1 MASTW
6 FKDTTCDSALKL
18 LLQRASWLLFT
29 SHPTKVAL
37 GHQIA
42 ASAKRVPWPHMG
54 SRTMSPSRMSK
65 LRAIAQASTWC
76 MPWKGKDPPSIIWF
90 CCRMGISSRMKLPST
105 WQWTVRSGDPGS
117 AMSTD
122 KSIDEKKH
130 PKWPKNENRS
140 CIQRYFA
147 TVCNLWYCHALSTQ
161 STSGYIK
168 LHRHRPQIDKVG
180 TDGSQRG
187 NQRLP
192 WQGPAGSQTLKLT
205 VPNLGTSGYHCKELP
220 VPRG

>member
-1 MASTW
+1 MANCLFHGGATMIFSTDPSRSGIPPYSVASTW

-54 SRTMSPSRMSK
+54 SRTISPSRMSK

-90 CCRMGISSRMKLPST
+90 CCRMGISSKMRLPST

-117 AMSTD
+117 AISTD
-122 KSIDEKKH
+122 KSIDQKKH
-130 PKWPKNENRS
+130 PKMKIDPASKGTLLL
-140 CIQRYFA
+140 CA
-147 TVCNLWYCHALSTQ
+147 TYGIAMHC
-161 STSGYIK
+161 
-168 LHRHRPQIDKVG
+168 LHKVPQ
-180 TDGSQRG
+180 
-187 NQRLP
+187 
-192 WQGPAGSQTLKLT
+192 
-205 VPNLGTSGYHCKELP
+205 GTSK
-220 VPRG
+220 